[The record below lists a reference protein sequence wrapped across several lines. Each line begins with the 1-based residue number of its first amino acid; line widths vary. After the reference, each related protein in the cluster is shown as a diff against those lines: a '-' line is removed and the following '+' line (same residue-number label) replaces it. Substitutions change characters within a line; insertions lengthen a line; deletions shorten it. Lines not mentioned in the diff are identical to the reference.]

1 MAKSTCDGEVY
12 IHNLATFIKSHEIQ
26 LANALL
32 AYKKLNS
39 NLKEVAEHPKHSQSK
54 IDNTI
59 GSTNS
64 NCDSNTN
71 FIINTSS
78 SPNSAAT
85 SDVNKV
91 ANHDVISDKNT
102 SFSASSPTDYNTKP
116 DVEEELSK
124 ELSKPVR
131 LSLSL
136 HHLYFILGKFKD
148 LGIHIGPM
156 NLRLDSMDADNT
168 SNYVSFLSEFQRNK
182 KIDSDAQ
189 SIHSISSVKS
199 VMSSVSAL
207 WNNFGSSKV
216 DNTISDL
223 KYLYSAFSKLP
234 CLRLANEKNLKLI
247 EGHEE
252 YPFETATPIIVFKN
266 IIVLEIAELEPKEVY
281 GWHILAQ
288 KLRYLVV
295 KKTTITDPIEVLI
308 NLVEADSVVKGEDD
322 DLIDSDD
329 PMNIIDNPDDNKIS
343 KFQTTNSEGNEHHHY
358 SNNHSHSHHY
368 HNDKLTF
375 RSSLSSTNIPSSH
388 ATSSL
393 GSSFTSSKTYVSPS
407 LPHAQTFHVSQPHGY
422 HTLSHHHSNNSNSSN
437 SINGNTSNNINV
449 HYQSYH
455 HYNHH
460 NHYSLATDTL
470 ASLSTS
476 PNNTYHNSR
485 LYPDD
490 PFSSTSQSKLS
501 SSVHSSRRSYYYKPQ
516 KKSRFVRGSHSA
528 HHHIST
534 LPSLHDSKSKGH
546 LSKRS
551 DESTDMGKV
560 EKKKSIEVEEA
571 ENNYW
576 KLLKHLS
583 FTENKIYK
591 ISSNSFDRLS
601 NLSLLDLSYNR
612 LTVIPTEA
620 LSKLTNLKSLNL
632 SFNRLKS
639 VEKFPK
645 TLKKLTALNLRGNN
659 ISKLDS
665 IENLSNLQKVD
676 LRQNSIEK
684 VTDLKPLLLLN
695 ENKVLLLSLHL
706 LENPI
711 SRSRGYRVELFN
723 LFNGVDYKN
732 LIKIDGS
739 RPGIFESRML
749 LDEKTSKMK
758 FKNYIDESIISKMTA
773 SVSSMNLNSILT
785 QQPTTKQFNK
795 SYKIGAE
802 IKDSTKKTEP
812 QELNHPVLDR
822 MSTCITTKEPRIFS
836 GHTKIVSASP
846 TVTSSLNELVVNNNS
861 MSNNPQDQ
869 NKASSQLPKMVG
881 KEKGNDSI
889 DTFINTNP
897 VNPMPI
903 SSSPSIKSIRNPV
916 TVSFQSLNNDV
927 PLNNSNNNT
936 VILNDFAMP
945 ANRSM
950 PPSQRTSN
958 DFSTTSSILT
968 NNTNAAN
975 STENPMSRFSLAS
988 PALPVIT
995 QATTTT
1001 TTTTT
1006 IASSKTP
1013 DNILDHTTRR
1023 DYFVGEKGID
1033 KENTRHDTKTLAD
1046 DLTSEVKIVL

>member
-64 NCDSNTN
+64 NCDSKTN

-329 PMNIIDNPDDNKIS
+329 PMNIIDNPDDNKIF

-393 GSSFTSSKTYVSPS
+393 GT
-407 LPHAQTFHVSQPHGY
+407 
-422 HTLSHHHSNNSNSSN
+422 
-437 SINGNTSNNINV
+437 
-449 HYQSYH
+449 
-455 HYNHH
+455 
-460 NHYSLATDTL
+460 
-470 ASLSTS
+470 SLSTS